1 MQLTRYTDYSLRVL
15 LFLGSHPGERC
26 TISQVSEYFNVSRN
40 HLVKVVHNLGQLG
53 FIHTIRG
60 KSGGMTLALL
70 PTEINIADVVRR
82 VEPHMNLLEC
92 FDKQTNSCP
101 IISQC
106 GLKGILY
113 KARKGFMGVLEQYTL
128 EDLLPETG
136 LPNTPPTIEI
146 EILAQQ

>member
-15 LFLGSHPGERC
+15 FFLGSHPGERC

-60 KSGGMTLALL
+60 KSGGMTLAMA
-70 PTEINIADVVRR
+70 PADINIADVVQR

-92 FDKQTNSCP
+92 FDKPTNTCP
-101 IISQC
+101 IIAQC
-106 GLKGILY
+106 GLKGVLY
-113 KARKGFMGVLEQYTL
+113 KARKGFINVLAEYTL
-128 EDLLPETG
+128 EDLIPEGG
-136 LPNTPPTIEI
+136 LPATPPTINIQTE
-146 EILAQQ
+146 